1 VTPMRTVFFLLVF
14 GFLGFGS
21 FAQPN
26 KKDAKGQKQG
36 YWTIKGKERPNSG
49 IKAEGKVEE
58 GKYVNNRKTGLWVKY
73 YRDGKTPKLKGNYQ
87 NNRPN
92 GAYTRYYPN
101 GLVKEKG
108 TFSMNK
114 NVDSLKR
121 FHENGKL
128 AYEAN
133 LDATG
138 EEEGNIRYY
147 YPNGQVEFEYKSKGG
162 KPSGQAIRYYENG
175 DVKSKLSFG
184 QDGKVQSS
192 KEFEPVRPL
201 KPERQPVVNVT
212 KGETAPKVSN
222 PRIKGARFSP
232 NGYNKV
238 YNANDEIWQDGDF
251 KNGLLWDGKL
261 YEYDRDGILLK
272 VKVFKNGI
280 YHSDGQL

>member
-1 VTPMRTVFFLLVF
+1 MRTVFFLLVF

-147 YPNGQVEFEYKSKGG
+147 YPNGQVEF
-162 KPSGQAIRYYENG
+162 
-175 DVKSKLSFG
+175 
-184 QDGKVQSS
+184 
-192 KEFEPVRPL
+192 
-201 KPERQPVVNVT
+201 
-212 KGETAPKVSN
+212 
-222 PRIKGARFSP
+222 
-232 NGYNKV
+232 
-238 YNANDEIWQDGDF
+238 
-251 KNGLLWDGKL
+251 
-261 YEYDRDGILLK
+261 
-272 VKVFKNGI
+272 
-280 YHSDGQL
+280 